1 MSSSSS
7 PPSEGEPTTPKV
19 VLKFN
24 ASQMA
29 PDIADIFRLNGG
41 PINAMA
47 VDWET
52 DFSISGSEHSEWVA
66 CSQGE
71 TTQINIDIPESKVSV
86 LPGTYGS
93 SSILSMSSS
102 MRLNFMIERISP
114 AMNGGLGI
122 TVACEGSQFLY
133 HILKNGHPV
142 QIPMTYKSFM
152 AHAAVVCVSDA
163 RLVRVNA
170 DGTETLC
177 TPRFKQ
183 DPAESAER
191 AKGVEGLMAQYVNA
205 ACRIRQAA
213 VVYKPSPTLHK
224 TVFVDTVGV
233 AGQKLSFLHEIM
245 DRSAHVSLKTIDCL
259 FEASIATNFR
269 HHTDDINGFLADTAN
284 PGLPAAKRAGEVA
297 TATSLVVNTLMSYR
311 ADGRNTVTPT
321 GADFVAVES
330 WNRAVPRGSL
340 ETNDCDGLAL
350 LAVAL
355 LRSCI
360 NATSADLGEY
370 PYVNAV
376 RNALYHHY
384 QFGLSVIG
392 ASAAEANGADA
403 SHSTIAG
410 HAIVL
415 LIPTMSLLKALSR
428 TSSMKIGKDGIP
440 ATANGPEI
448 DTLRLRALY
457 HDELLIDLPEE
468 EVKHAYTW
476 ESSSA
481 AFSELDAFAIEGTS
495 PATSTLYVKDPE
507 VRADALKMIEKDTEA
522 FARSSPNVMRAFRSM
537 HVGGTPSDEHT
548 IGGPHMLKG
557 ALRTVSRSHRCVWS
571 SFV

>member
-1 MSSSSS
+1 
-7 PPSEGEPTTPKV
+7 
-19 VLKFN
+19 
-24 ASQMA
+24 
-29 PDIADIFRLNGG
+29 
-41 PINAMA
+41 
-47 VDWET
+47 
-52 DFSISGSEHSEWVA
+52 
-66 CSQGE
+66 
-71 TTQINIDIPESKVSV
+71 
-86 LPGTYGS
+86 
-93 SSILSMSSS
+93 
-102 MRLNFMIERISP
+102 
-114 AMNGGLGI
+114 
-122 TVACEGSQFLY
+122 
-133 HILKNGHPV
+133 
-142 QIPMTYKSFM
+142 
-152 AHAAVVCVSDA
+152 
-163 RLVRVNA
+163 
-170 DGTETLC
+170 
-177 TPRFKQ
+177 
-183 DPAESAER
+183 
-191 AKGVEGLMAQYVNA
+191 
-205 ACRIRQAA
+205 
-213 VVYKPSPTLHK
+213 
-224 TVFVDTVGV
+224 
-233 AGQKLSFLHEIM
+233 
-245 DRSAHVSLKTIDCL
+245 
-259 FEASIATNFR
+259 
-269 HHTDDINGFLADTAN
+269 
-284 PGLPAAKRAGEVA
+284 
-297 TATSLVVNTLMSYR
+297 MSYR
-311 ADGRNTVTPT
+311 ADGRNIVTPA

-376 RNALYHHY
+376 RNAIYHHY

-457 HDELLIDLPEE
+457 HDELLNDLPDEE
-468 EVKHAYTW
+468 AKNAYTW
-476 ESSSA
+476 GSSSA

-507 VRADALKMIEKDTEA
+507 VRADALKTIKKDTEA

-537 HVGGTPSDEHT
+537 HVGGSKSGSTHSFYADFVELTFAPDSPLFANKLLRDNSAAASQFVFTSDVTGDAVESAGCTPRDLVMQTYGLFPLIQVGSRCASLMDHVARVGADNRMPRRKSTSTLLNDYQVASLEQSLTYIQEFKGWLQDKGSAPADAHT
-548 IGGPHMLKG
+548 ISYICAYNTLVHNPESINQFLNTAKGVALGGEVVTTKIPGLASDADQNEMG
-557 ALRTVSRSHRCVWS
+557 Y
-571 SFV
+571 FVHIKLVVPVY